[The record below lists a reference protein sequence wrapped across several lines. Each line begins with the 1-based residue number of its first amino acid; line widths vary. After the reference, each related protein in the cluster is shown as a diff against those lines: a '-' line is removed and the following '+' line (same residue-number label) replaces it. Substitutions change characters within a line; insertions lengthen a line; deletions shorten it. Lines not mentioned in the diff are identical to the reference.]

1 MKREDIID
9 SMEYI
14 EEDFLKEADQVRQV
28 KDSAVESGEAQAESG
43 KIRSVSGKGSAVT
56 RKNDYARR
64 WGTLVAGLAVFIVA
78 AFVMTTVLRDRSRN
92 MEAMQS
98 AQVAEVEE
106 DSAGQLK
113 SEEAADAAEEEYAAE
128 PMEATVEEYEEI
140 EPAGA
145 AAEDM
150 APNEMDAAIA
160 EEEAAGETEMRI
172 RVTSEAGEIVFAL
185 NDSPAAR
192 SLVSQLPLSVDTE
205 PYSSNEI
212 VFHPEEPLDTENGI
226 EGGGSAGYLG
236 YFAPWDN
243 IVMYYGDFEE
253 YPGLYILGEAV
264 SGAENIEDIRG
275 VVTVE
280 LY

>member
-78 AFVMTTVLRDRSRN
+78 AFVMTTVLRDTSRN

-150 APNEMDAAIA
+150 APNEMDAAIDRKS
-160 EEEAAGETEMRI
+160 T
-172 RVTSEAGEIVFAL
+172 
-185 NDSPAAR
+185 R
-192 SLVSQLPLSVDTE
+192 S
-205 PYSSNEI
+205 
-212 VFHPEEPLDTENGI
+212 
-226 EGGGSAGYLG
+226 
-236 YFAPWDN
+236 
-243 IVMYYGDFEE
+243 
-253 YPGLYILGEAV
+253 
-264 SGAENIEDIRG
+264 
-275 VVTVE
+275 
-280 LY
+280 